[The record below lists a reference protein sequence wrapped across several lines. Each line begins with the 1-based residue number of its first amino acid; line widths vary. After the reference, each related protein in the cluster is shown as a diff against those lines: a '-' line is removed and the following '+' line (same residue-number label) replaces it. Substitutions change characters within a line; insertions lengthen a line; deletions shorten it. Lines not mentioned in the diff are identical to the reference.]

1 MSNINN
7 WGAYY
12 AKIRLEAE
20 MTKKGYFE
28 NEIDEYAEKICDL
41 DNDNLVHVIKEKMA
55 ELEKM
60 KDIETFSKNSKL
72 NKVLN
77 RIYSSLLNISDTKDE
92 SIEEVKRYKKSFQHE
107 LDYNIAQHGHM
118 IIANYDIRMMYT
130 HAGYHCSKWSNE
142 KILKTYYGHIGY
154 VVRIKF

>member
-1 MSNINN
+1 MSKVDN
-7 WGAYY
+7 WGAYS
-12 AKIRLEAE
+12 AQIRLEDE
-20 MTKKGYFE
+20 LRKKGYFE
-28 NEIDEYAEKICDL
+28 NEIDEYIEKICNL
-41 DNDNLVHVIKEKMA
+41 DNDNRVIVIKEKMA

-77 RIYSSLLNISDTKDE
+77 RIYSSLLNILDTKDE
-92 SIEEVKRYKKSFQHE
+92 SIEEVKRYKKSFPHE

-130 HAGYHCSKWSNE
+130 HAGYHCSKWSDE
-142 KILKTYYGHIGY
+142 KILKTYYEHIGY